1 MVDIIN
7 QVWPNWVT
15 VSMIGE
21 GAFGKVYKVKR
32 EDLGNVSYSA
42 VKVMHFP
49 QDSSELND
57 LYRSGMDF
65 QSIHSYYEDMIQ
77 NILNEIKIMESLK
90 SATNIV
96 AIEDYEVISHK
107 DEIGWDIFIRME
119 LLQDLGFFMTQSGMN
134 RDQILHLGTDL
145 CQALIA
151 CERENVIHRDIKI
164 DNVFFNGFDS
174 FKLGD
179 FGISK
184 QLERTQSALSQ
195 KGTNMYMA
203 PEVFRAEKYD
213 HTVDIYS
220 LGILLYRLLNKGRFP
235 FQPSAEKQLY
245 AGDIQRAMELRLAGA
260 KMKAPDMADE
270 KLASIVLKACAY
282 RAGNRYQSA
291 QEMLADLRKYQQEER
306 YDRNEI
312 VIESKIP
319 TRFPSENT
327 SSMEEKPKSGKLTP
341 PTGKHI
347 GEEQKE
353 QKISKDSKP
362 VFSGKGVLIA
372 GISLFIVLAGILA
385 VGYLTRDTSG
395 LAKKYTTVDKLQIS
409 ARMPKGWKAKE
420 KEDLAYAYYK
430 KDGVYKEISYT
441 MDFQYAAV
449 TNLGTY
455 CGLGAAK
462 DKDTEEEYGIA
473 PDGASDEYAQI
484 CLARVF
490 QSYQLQGKDF
500 NKTLK
505 ESAIYE
511 INGRRYYYI
520 QYDSGKNDDGKNTEV
535 AIYSTVQ
542 DGAGIYYRLLVE
554 GGKITKQDRTL
565 FDEVMGSVKMETE
578 GIRYCDLKAFDY
590 IENIYELSKKQMAV
604 KGSGIAVNMPAA
616 CDVKEEDGELLGNY
630 KGNSY
635 SNTYIFD
642 TNVPYK
648 VRVSSQTKGWIG
660 SLSSG
665 MNDKVANAILTEE
678 KNEGKTINYKNY
690 ILVGSRACYA
700 LGSSDAAGRSFTYYT
715 VYQGK
720 LLSFTYIIESNET
733 EAIDNNAKKMLKSM
747 IEKATYDQ

>member
-7 QVWPNWVT
+7 QVWPNWFT

-282 RAGNRYQSA
+282 RAGDRYQSA

-347 GEEQKE
+347 GEDKKKQK
-353 QKISKDSKP
+353 P
-362 VFSGKGVLIA
+362 GFSGKGILIA
-372 GISLFIVLAGILA
+372 GISLFIVLAGILTA
-385 VGYLTRDTSG
+385 RYLTRDTSG

-409 ARMPKGWKAKE
+409 ARMPKGWNVKE

-449 TNLGTY
+449 TDFGMY
-455 CGLGAAK
+455 CGLGVAQ
-462 DKDTEEEYGIA
+462 DKDEVEKYGIA
-473 PDGASDEYAQI
+473 PDGASDEFAQTY
-484 CLARVF
+484 LARVF
-490 QSYQLQGKDF
+490 QSYQLKGEDF
-500 NKTLK
+500 NKKLK

-520 QYDSGKNDDGKNTEV
+520 QYDAGKNDDGKNVQIAMYT
-535 AIYSTVQ
+535 TVQ
-542 DGAGIYYRLLVE
+542 DGAKITYKLLVQ
-554 GGKITKQDRTL
+554 GGEITQEDREQ
-565 FDEVMGSVKMETE
+565 FDAVMDSVKMDTH
-578 GIRYCDLKAFDY
+578 GIKYCDLKASDY
-590 IENIYELSKKQMAV
+590 IKDIYELSEKQTEV
-604 KGSGIAVNMPAA
+604 KAIGVAVNMPAA
-616 CDVKEEDGELLGNY
+616 CDVKDDNGALLGTY

-635 SNTYIFD
+635 SNAFIFD
-642 TNVPYK
+642 ANVPYK
-648 VRVSSQTKGWIG
+648 VKVTGEEKSWIG

-747 IEKATYDQ
+747 IETATYDK